1 MPVCPRCMKSG
12 IESPITIGSIF
23 KGNDHFVDQG
33 ILTCTNA
40 QCMME
45 FPIIDGIP
53 ILVEDVRTYVANN
66 VLPILQRNDLPPL
79 IESIVGDCTGPG
91 SLFNTARQH
100 LSCYGFDH
108 YGDFD
113 PVEPENPAMKPGSI
127 LTIFEK
133 ALQLPHAA
141 PDEMIIDMGC
151 AVGRTSFEL
160 AEVHDLPVLGIDLNF
175 GMLKSATQILNNN
188 RYVYPKRKTG
198 VVFETRQFP
207 VHFPRRDKVD
217 FWVCD
222 ALNLPFKNN
231 SFSFGLSF
239 NLLDCVPN
247 PVMLLMETTRIMKK
261 NSDIILTTPYDWSEG
276 ATPYENWVGGHSQR
290 TAYRGDPEKI
300 FKTLFSSTN
309 DRAALCKEIKITTEI
324 ADIPWSV
331 RLHDRSMVH
340 YFLHMTGLK
349 KTEHHP

>member
-1 MPVCPRCMKSG
+1 M
-12 IESPITIGSIF
+12 
-23 KGNDHFVDQG
+23 DQG
-33 ILTCTNA
+33 ILTCTHA

-66 VLPILQRNDLPPL
+66 ILPILQRNDLTPL

-91 SLFNTARQH
+91 SLFNTTRQH

-113 PVEPENPAMKPGSI
+113 PAEPENPSMKPGSI

-133 ALQLPHAA
+133 ALQLPHTI

-151 AVGRTSFEL
+151 GVGRSSFEL
-160 AEVHDLPVLGIDLNF
+160 AEVHDFPVLGIDLNF
-175 GMLKSATQILNNN
+175 GMLRSATQIFKDNQ
-188 RYVYPKRKTG
+188 YTYPKRKTG

-207 VHFPRRDKVD
+207 VHFPRKDQVD

-231 SFSFGLSF
+231 SFSLGLSF
-239 NLLDCVPN
+239 NLIDCVPN
-247 PVMLLMETTRIMKK
+247 PVMLLREIARVMKK
-261 NSDIILTTPYDWSEG
+261 NSNIILTSPYDWSEG
-276 ATPYENWVGGHSQR
+276 TTPYENWVGGHSQR
-290 TAYRGDPEKI
+290 SKFKGDPEKI
-300 FKTLFSSTN
+300 FKTLFASTN
-309 DRAALCKEIKITTEI
+309 DTPALCEGMEIMAEI
-324 ADIPWSV
+324 ADLPWSV
-331 RLHDRSMVH
+331 RLHDHSMVH
-340 YFLHMTGLK
+340 YFLHMVHLRK
-349 KTEHHP
+349 NDVMN